1 MAWYMGNPLSQTL
14 FTSFYLDR
22 MLWPQPRT
30 LEDAKFDRDKRAAQ
44 ENGLIHVLLR
54 AYCVGLIKTCDLA
67 HRTIGAEQYYEVS
80 CYILQSHEQSLPFHY
95 CMQSTDL

>member
-22 MLWPQPRT
+22 MLWPQPKS
-30 LEDAKFDRDKRAAQ
+30 LEDANFARDKRAAR
-44 ENGLIHVLLR
+44 ENGLIDVLLR

-67 HRTIGAEQYYEVS
+67 HRTIGGEQYYEVS
-80 CYILQSHEQSLPFHY
+80 YHTPQPHEQSPPFYY
-95 CMQSTDL
+95 CLQFTDL

>member
-22 MLWPQPRT
+22 MLWPQPKS
-30 LEDAKFDRDKRAAQ
+30 LEDAKFARDKSATGG
-44 ENGLIHVLLR
+44 NGLIHVLLR

-67 HRTIGAEQYYEVS
+67 HRTIGGEQYYEVS
-80 CYILQSHEQSLPFHY
+80 CFTLQSHEQNPLFHY
-95 CMQSTDL
+95 CSQLTDL